1 MVRRLVRAAVF
12 LAVLVGLTAAVA
24 LRMRRPG
31 RGGAVLVNEEW
42 PPVSRRTE
50 APKAW
55 VAPEGRACP
64 ASHPVKAKLSSG
76 RFHMP
81 GMAVYDRTI
90 PDRCYATAEAA
101 EVDGLQRAKH

>member
-1 MVRRLVRAAVF
+1 MVLF
-12 LAVLVGLTAAVA
+12 LAVLAGLTAAVA

-31 RGGAVLVNEEW
+31 RSGGLPASDEW
-42 PPVSRRTE
+42 PPVPARPPARLG
-50 APKAW
+50 W
-55 VAPEGRACP
+55 VEPEGRVCP
-64 ASHPVKAKLSSG
+64 ATHPVKAKLSSG

-101 EVDGLQRAKH
+101 EVDGLQRAKR